1 MFIFGGFVV
10 EGRLGFNV
18 GELLA
23 LDLNSNEFFYPE
35 VVGDLPVRRNKHT
48 AVLDDRNNMWLW
60 GGSVWDHTGGSAT
73 YASTA
78 THVADLSDP
87 RRVVW
92 RAAETKGSPPSQ
104 RRLHASVIKDGVM
117 YVIGGEDYHSKRFL
131 QDVHALDLETLSWSQ
146 PATAG
151 SAGGG
156 RIRAAAVSL
165 RVADGAALE
174 GCGEGAPSPAV
185 TGELQPRNDKLVTAL
200 QESTAAVGKKHTGTK
215 KQKGVEEKGEAYDE
229 LFAAMLGTRS
239 VVGDAKAIRAGWV
252 PVARRGA
259 KGADEENTFVGDLG
273 SGLLVESRG
282 MWELHLL
289 ADVPDVGLL
298 ELQADDLP
306 EFQFQGRADG
316 GEVAAR
322 AEKSFS
328 APDLDAGGWAREA
341 GRGGK
346 RAAFRTETEAVVA
359 RAGAKEEDQ
368 ETFEEAL
375 DDLMDGFARGE
386 KKDDPPRGD
395 RKEDAVDKKGD
406 AVDEEARGG
415 KEKDKQAAK
424 SLRSAR
430 RSSERRAN
438 DADAAADDSER
449 GETKANAVEKKRDAR
464 VSKKEEKADSLCA
477 DDADAAADN
486 SPRGET
492 KANAVDTKRDA
503 REKKEEK
510 ADYLRADDADE
521 LLDDFP
527 RGETKDVAVEKR
539 AREASERKEAEKETE
554 ASVTSRGLSRRR
566 SSVSSRARALP
577 GSREQAAA
585 NAAAEVREAHRV
597 ARRDAAA
604 VRAGGT
610 VKSRFVDSDP
620 IDPRSVAASADRSYR
635 EIVEDDKREAAARV
649 RAAARESWLGAS
661 SESDPVAFDASGR
674 VTKTKTKTKTRAAS
688 LGDARDYVAAE
699 ADEPETPE
707 TPETARDDASDLTG
721 SEIVVDATTLGLGE
735 DLDAGEASGLLDAV
749 AGSALAR
756 LGDAPLDPTDPDSE
770 DYVAQMGSSPED
782 TRKLWAQFKAHLAK
796 FEEAKDARARV
807 AERRR
812 PRLLGGDSRRRGGR
826 SRRARLRRRCREDA
840 RAGRGVAGRARDSGA
855 SPRRWRILGG
865 APRFGRRRGA
875 GDGGRVRD
883 EQARDASAAGARRG
897 AWFEGGAFPA
907 FGAGPREL
915 PRRDAARAAGEPE
928 DDDGDVAKGC
938 GGAVALAL
946 RRLSKR
952 RLRGG
957 RVECE

>member
-1 MFIFGGFVV
+1 VNHTVDCSTVEVFDHLV
-10 EGRLGFNV
+10 EGDDRPRP
-18 GELLA
+18 E
-23 LDLNSNEFFYPE
+23 PE

-92 RAAETKGSPPSQ
+92 RAVETKGSPPSQ

-131 QDVHALDLETLSWSQ
+131 QDVHALDLETLTWSQ

-165 RVADGAALE
+165 RVADPSAALVE
-174 GCGEGAPSPAV
+174 CGEGTPSPAV

-200 QESTAAVGKKHTGTK
+200 QESTAAVGKKHAKTK
-215 KQKGVEEKGEAYDE
+215 KGEAYDE

-239 VVGDAKAIRAGWV
+239 VVGDATAIRAGWV

-259 KGADEENTFVGDLG
+259 AGADEENTFVGDLG

-289 ADVPDVGLL
+289 ADVPDIGLM

-306 EFQFQGRADG
+306 EFQFQGRAD
-316 GEVAAR
+316 VADAAR
-322 AEKSFS
+322 AEKILS

-375 DDLMDGFARGE
+375 DDLMDGFPRGE
-386 KKDDPPRGD
+386 KKDDPPRGEKKD
-395 RKEDAVDKKGD
+395 DAPRGERKEDAVDTKED
-406 AVDEEARGG
+406 AVEKEARGG
-415 KEKDKQAAK
+415 KEKAKQAVK
-424 SLRSAR
+424 SRGSAR

-438 DADAAADDSER
+438 DADAASDD
-449 GETKANAVEKKRDAR
+449 
-464 VSKKEEKADSLCA
+464 
-477 DDADAAADN
+477 

-492 KANAVDTKRDA
+492 KDDTIEKRRDA
-503 REKKEEK
+503 REKKEEEK
-510 ADYLRADDADE
+510 ADSLRADDADE

-527 RGETKDVAVEKR
+527 RGETKDAAVKKR
-539 AREASERKEAEKETE
+539 ARGASETKETE
-554 ASVTSRGLSRRR
+554 ASVKSRGSARQKGRF
-566 SSVSSRARALP
+566 SVSRARALP
-577 GSREQAAA
+577 GSREEAAA
-585 NAAAEVREAHRV
+585 RAAAEVREAHAV

-661 SESDPVAFDASGR
+661 SEGDESVAFDASGR
-674 VTKTKTKTKTRAAS
+674 VTKTKQKTKTRAAS
-688 LGDARDYVAAE
+688 LGDARDYVDAE
-699 ADEPETPE
+699 AEEPETPE
-707 TPETARDDASDLTG
+707 TPEEARDDASDLTG
-721 SEIVVDATTLGLGE
+721 SEIVIDATTLGLEE
-735 DLDAGEASGLLDAV
+735 DRDAGGLETEV

-756 LGDAPLDPTDPDSE
+756 LGDAPLDPTDPESE
-770 DYVAQMGSSPED
+770 DYVAHMGSSPED

-796 FEEAKDARARV
+796 FEEAKDARARASPSGGV
-807 AERRR
+807 RAFSEEIRDAEEDVHDARVSAAAAEKTRELVEASLGARETAEYRRGVGGGGSALAR
-812 PRLLGGDSRRRGGR
+812 SSASSSSAVLRVLGGAAVLATAGVFGMSKLATRLRLEHAAALGTKEE
-826 SRRARLRRRCREDA
+826 RARLLVPDPENFRGATPLAPRE
-840 RAGRGVAGRARDSGA
+840 
-855 SPRRWRILGG
+855 SPKTTTATWQKAAAARWRSH
-865 APRFGRRRGA
+865 FGDA
-875 GDGGRVRD
+875 GSDDSVVD
-883 EQARDASAAGARRG
+883 E
-897 AWFEGGAFPA
+897 
-907 FGAGPREL
+907 
-915 PRRDAARAAGEPE
+915 
-928 DDDGDVAKGC
+928 
-938 GGAVALAL
+938 
-946 RRLSKR
+946 
-952 RLRGG
+952 
-957 RVECE
+957 